1 VNAFTWLEV
10 WGKTP
15 LDLGLRPDQLDP
27 AWSDAVV
34 IIKNALEEE
43 RALHLE
49 T

>member
-1 VNAFTWLEV
+1 MRSFTFLEV

-15 LDLGLRPDQLDP
+15 LDLGLSRDELDP
-27 AWSDAVV
+27 AWEEAMLV
-34 IIKNALEEE
+34 IKNALEEE